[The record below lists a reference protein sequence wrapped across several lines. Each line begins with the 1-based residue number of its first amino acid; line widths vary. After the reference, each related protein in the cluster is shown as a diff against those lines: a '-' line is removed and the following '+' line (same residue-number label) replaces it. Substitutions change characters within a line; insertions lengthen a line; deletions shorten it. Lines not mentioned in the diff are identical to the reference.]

1 MKPGMVR
8 EERYGYARAG
18 ASLGLAALVA
28 LSLGACASTPS
39 EDDPE
44 ARAAYEEANDP
55 LEPLNRGIFEF
66 NRHFDA
72 FVLKPAAIGY
82 RKMVPAFFRERVH
95 TVLQTAESP
104 VVFANDLLQGKLGRA
119 GVTLGRFVVNATLGL
134 GGLFDMASEM
144 GLEYHDEDF
153 GQTLAVWGAD
163 EGPYLMIPVLGPT
176 NVRDGVGRVVD
187 IFLDPAT
194 YIFADANTQKVLY
207 ARMGAIALDVRER
220 HIETIENLEETSID
234 FYSTIRS
241 LYRQHRDDAIRDGD
255 MPPLPPVPGV
265 GTDGFSDI
273 GPIESP
279 EGGSETAQASA
290 ND

>member
-1 MKPGMVR
+1 MKPGTAGK
-8 EERYGYARAG
+8 ERYGRTRAG
-18 ASLGLAALVA
+18 TSLGLAALVA

-44 ARAAYEEANDP
+44 AQAAYEEANDP

-82 RKMVPAFFRERVH
+82 RKMVPAFLRERVH

-104 VVFANDLLQGKLGRA
+104 VVFANDLLQGKLERA
-119 GVTLGRFVVNATLGL
+119 GVTLGRFVVNATLGI

-153 GQTLAVWGAD
+153 GQTLAVWGVD

-176 NVRDGVGRVVD
+176 NVRDGMGRVVD
-187 IFLDPAT
+187 IFLDPLT
-194 YIFADANTQKVLY
+194 YVFADEKVVLY
-207 ARMGAIALDVRER
+207 ARTGAIALDVRER
-220 HIETIENLEETSID
+220 NIETIENLEETSID

-241 LYRQHRDDAIRDGD
+241 LYRQHRDDAIRDGELA
-255 MPPLPPVPGV
+255 PLPPVPGV
-265 GTDGFSDI
+265 GTDGFSDV

-279 EGGSETAQASA
+279 DGGSETTEASA
-290 ND
+290 HD